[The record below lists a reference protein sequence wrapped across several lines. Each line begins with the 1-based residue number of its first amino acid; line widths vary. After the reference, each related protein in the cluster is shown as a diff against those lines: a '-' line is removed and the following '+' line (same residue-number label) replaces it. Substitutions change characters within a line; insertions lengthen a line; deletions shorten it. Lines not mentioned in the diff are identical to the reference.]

1 MISEISSR
9 RSIRRYTDEPVSRE
23 QILALLEAGNRAP
36 SAKNRQP
43 WRFLV
48 LTGEAKAAAVEAM
61 RQGIAREKEGE
72 ALLPG
77 SSRHL
82 PGAEY
87 TADIAEQAPVLIL
100 VSNSYGYRLDDR
112 LLPEQRIYDLAN
124 LLSMG
129 ACVENICLEAEAQG
143 LGSLWI
149 CDIFFAYE
157 ELSRL
162 ARMPGQ
168 LVTAVAIGHSAEHP
182 SPRPRRRIEEITAWR
197 EG

>member
-1 MISEISSR
+1 MISEINSR
-9 RSIRRYTDEPVSRE
+9 RSIRRYTGEPVSRE

-48 LTGEAKAAAVEAM
+48 LTDKAKDEAVEAM
-61 RQGIAREKEGE
+61 RQGIAREKAGD

-82 PGAEY
+82 PGAEH
-87 TADIAEQAPVLIL
+87 TADIVEHAPVLIL
-100 VSNSYGYRLDDR
+100 VSNPYGYKLDDR

-124 LLSMG
+124 LLSVG
-129 ACVENICLEAEAQG
+129 ACVQNICLEAEAQG

-149 CDIFFAYE
+149 CDIYFAYQALCE
-157 ELSRL
+157 WLCSE
-162 ARMPGQ
+162 GQ
-168 LVTAVAIGHSAEHP
+168 LVAAIALGYPNE
-182 SPRPRRRIEEITAWR
+182 SPKARPRKRLEDVVSWR
-197 EG
+197 S

>member
-1 MISEISSR
+1 MISEINSR
-9 RSIRRYTDEPVSRE
+9 RSIRRYTGEPVSRE

-48 LTGEAKAAAVEAM
+48 LTGKAKDEAVEAM
-61 RQGIAREKEGE
+61 RQGIAREKAGD

-82 PGAEY
+82 PGAEH
-87 TADIAEQAPVLIL
+87 TADIVEHAPVLIL
-100 VSNSYGYRLDDR
+100 VSNPYGYKLDDR

-124 LLSMG
+124 LLSVG
-129 ACVENICLEAEAQG
+129 ACVQNICLEAEAQG

-157 ELSRL
+157 ELSR
-162 ARMPGQ
+162 RFWMPGQ
-168 LVTAVAIGHSAEHP
+168 IVTAVAIGHPDESP
-182 SPRPRRRIEEITAWR
+182 VPRPRQPLKEITEWR